1 VLKPAGQRGFNLI
14 ETVVTVSV
22 LGLLV
27 ATAAPSMTDWIRST
41 RVRTLAEATQNGLQR
56 ARTEA
61 LKRNQVVTFWL
72 VSPNNTASPDNGCA
86 LASDSAA
93 WVVSLDSPAGAC
105 AADPSVSTAPR
116 IVEIWGPGEA
126 GSNIVVAGLASDG
139 TAATSVSFNG
149 YGRRVGTGALANIDV
164 STADTTS
171 RKLRIQISTTGG
183 VRMCDRGAVA
193 PDPRT
198 CNP

>member
-14 ETVVTVSV
+14 EAVVTVSV

-27 ATAAPSMTDWIRST
+27 AAGAPSMVDWMRST

-93 WVVSLDSPAGAC
+93 WVVSLDNPAGAC

-116 IVEIWGPGEA
+116 IVEVWGPGEA
-126 GSNIVVAGLASDG
+126 GSNIVVAGLAADG
-139 TAATSVSFNG
+139 ATPATSISFNG
-149 YGRRVGTGALANIDV
+149 YGQRVGTGALANIDV
-164 STADTTS
+164 STADLTS
-171 RKLRIQISTTGG
+171 RKLRIQISATGG

-198 CNP
+198 CT